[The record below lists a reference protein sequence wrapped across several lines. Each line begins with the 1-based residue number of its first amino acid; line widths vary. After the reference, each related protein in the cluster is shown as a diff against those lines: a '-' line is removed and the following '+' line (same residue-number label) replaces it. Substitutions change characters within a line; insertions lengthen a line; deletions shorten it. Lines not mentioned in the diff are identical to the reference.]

1 MGKLA
6 EGLPS
11 SHHTQSLI
19 VCRST
24 GDIMDAD
31 NPPYM
36 LPNCN
41 VYSMAGAQPRA
52 RVLRLG
58 WARHSLRCVGRLSG
72 GWQP

>member
-19 VCRST
+19 VCRAT
-24 GDIMDAD
+24 GAIMDAD

-41 VYSMAGAQPRA
+41 VYSMAGAHPEARA
-52 RVLRLG
+52 RAWGL
-58 WARHSLRCVGRLSG
+58 
-72 GWQP
+72 

>member
-41 VYSMAGAQPRA
+41 VYSMAGAQTRSGDCF
-52 RVLRLG
+52 RVGLG
-58 WARHSLRCVGRLSG
+58 LTAFCGRVSG